1 MKLERLVTV
10 DRSRLPEPGAS
21 SPVRFPAIEKSAL
34 PNGLNVWTVRHA
46 QIPVVAFCLLIRRG
60 ASSDP
65 VGKHGLAAMT
75 ADMLDEGSG
84 ARSAIEIHEA
94 IARLGT
100 QLETDIGSD
109 GIVAG
114 FTVLAR
120 FADRALALLADV
132 VVRPAMRDGDVA
144 RVRQLRMHRLTQ
156 LRDMPSAIA
165 DRAFLSL
172 IYGDHP
178 YGHSPIGT
186 ELALASMTVD
196 DVRAFHGRA
205 ICPSVATLIAVG
217 DCEHATMH
225 QLALDAFGA
234 WQGAASD
241 GEPGDPALP
250 EPPRLSIVPRP
261 SAPQSELRIGHVA
274 AERNT
279 PDYHALVTANMVL
292 GGQFSSRINLNL
304 REDKGFTYGARTAFE
319 FRRRPGPFVLQ
330 VGVQTSATAESI
342 AESIGEIRAMVSTR
356 PITAEELRLAAASL
370 TRGYAR
376 NFETADQIARAAT
389 QLALYDLPDTYFA
402 EFVPRIE
409 QLTTDEVTAAMARH
423 LHASRLTTVVVGDY
437 DAIRADLGRIGLGDP
452 VVLSAD
458 TF

>member
-1 MKLERLVTV
+1 MKTERPVPI

-21 SPVRFPAIEKSAL
+21 GPIRFPAIEKSAL

-46 QIPVVAFCLLIRRG
+46 QVPVVAFSLLIRRG

-84 ARSAIEIHEA
+84 DRSAIEIHEA

-100 QLETDIGSD
+100 QLETDIGPD
-109 GIVAG
+109 GIVTG
-114 FTVLAR
+114 FTVLSR
-120 FADRALALLADV
+120 FADRALTLLADI
-132 VVRPAMRDGDVA
+132 VVRPAIRDDDVV
-144 RVRQLRMHRLTQ
+144 RVRQLRLHRLTQ
-156 LRDMPSAIA
+156 LRDVPSAIA

-172 IYGDHP
+172 IYGEHP

-186 ELALASMTVD
+186 ELALASMSIG
-196 DVRAFHGRA
+196 DVRAFHERA
-205 ICPSVATLIAVG
+205 IQPSVATLIAVG
-217 DCEHATMH
+217 DCDHATIH
-225 QLALDAFGA
+225 RLALDAFGG
-234 WQGAASD
+234 WQGAAAD

-250 EPPRLSIVPRP
+250 QPPRLSIVPRA

-274 AERNT
+274 VARNT

-304 REDKGFTYGARTAFE
+304 REDKGFTYGARTSFE
-319 FRRRPGPFVLQ
+319 FRRRPGPFMLQ
-330 VGVQTSATAESI
+330 VGVQTSATAQSI
-342 AESIGEIRAMVSTR
+342 AESIDEISAMVSTR

-409 QLTTDEVTAAMARH
+409 RLTTGEVTAATARH

-437 DAIRADLGRIGLGDP
+437 DAVGADLGRLGLGDP
-452 VVLSAD
+452 VVLSPE

>member
-1 MKLERLVTV
+1 MKAGRPVTI
-10 DRSRLPEPGAS
+10 DRSRLPEPGPS
-21 SPVRFPAIEKSAL
+21 GPVSFPAIEKSAL
-34 PNGLNVWTVRHA
+34 PSGLNVWTVRHA
-46 QIPVVAFCLLIRRG
+46 AVPVVTFSLLIRSG

-84 ARSAIEIHEA
+84 DRSAIEMHEA

-120 FADRALALLADV
+120 FAQRALALLAEV

-144 RVRQLRMHRLTQ
+144 RVRQLRLHRLTQ
-156 LRDMPSAIA
+156 LRDVPSAIA
-165 DRAFLSL
+165 DRAFLGL
-172 IYGDHP
+172 IYGEHP

-186 ELALASMTVD
+186 ELSLASMTVD
-196 DVRAFHGRA
+196 DVRSFHERA
-205 ICPSVATLIAVG
+205 IRPSAATLIAVG
-217 DCEHATMH
+217 DCDHATIH
-225 QLALDAFGA
+225 QLALEVFGG
-234 WQGAASD
+234 WRGAAGD
-241 GEPGDPALP
+241 GEPGDPGLP
-250 EPPRLSIVPRP
+250 HAPRLSIVPRAH
-261 SAPQSELRIGHVA
+261 APQSELRIGHVA
-274 AERNT
+274 VARNT

-330 VGVQTSATAESI
+330 VGVQTSATAQSI
-342 AESIGEIRAMVSTR
+342 EESIGEISAMVSTR
-356 PITAEELRLAAASL
+356 PITEEELRLASASL

-409 QLTTDEVTAAMARH
+409 RLTTGDVTAAMARH
-423 LHASRLTTVVVGDY
+423 LHPSRLTTVVVGDY
-437 DAIRADLGRIGLGDP
+437 DAVGADLGSLGLGDP
-452 VVLSAD
+452 LVLSPDA
-458 TF
+458 F

>member
-1 MKLERLVTV
+1 ERLVTV
-10 DRSRLPEPGAS
+10 DRSRLPEPGPS
-21 SPVRFPAIEKSAL
+21 SPARFPAIEKSTL
-34 PNGLNVWTVRHA
+34 PNGLTVWTVCHA
-46 QIPVVAFCLLIRRG
+46 QVPVVAFSLLIRRG

-65 VGKHGLAAMT
+65 PGKHGLAAMT

-84 ARSAIEIHEA
+84 DRSAIEIHEA

-109 GIVAG
+109 AIVTG
-114 FTVLAR
+114 FTVLSR
-120 FADRALALLADV
+120 FTDRALELLADL
-132 VVRPAMRDGDVA
+132 VVRPAIRDHDVV
-144 RVRQLRMHRLTQ
+144 RVRQLRLHRLTQ

-172 IYGDHP
+172 IYGEHP

-186 ELALASMTVD
+186 ELALATMGVD
-196 DVRAFHGRA
+196 DVRAFHERA
-205 ICPSVATLIAVG
+205 LRPSVATLIAVG
-217 DCEHATMH
+217 DCDHAKIH
-225 QLALDAFGA
+225 RLALDAFGG
-234 WQGAASD
+234 WQGAISD
-241 GEPGDPALP
+241 GEPGNPALP
-250 EPPRLSIVPRP
+250 QPPRLSIVPRA

-274 AERNT
+274 VARNT

-330 VGVQTSATAESI
+330 VGVQTSATAQSI
-342 AESIGEIRAMVSTR
+342 AESIDEISAMVSTR

-409 QLTTDEVTAAMARH
+409 RLTTDEVTGAVARH
-423 LHASRLTTVVVGDY
+423 LHAARLTTVVVGDY
-437 DAIRADLGRIGLGDP
+437 DAVGADLRRLGLGEP
-452 VVLSAD
+452 VILPPE

>member
-1 MKLERLVTV
+1 MTDRLVTI
-10 DRSRLPEPGAS
+10 DRSRLPEPGPS
-21 SPVRFPAIEKSAL
+21 GPVRFPAIERSAL

-46 QIPVVAFCLLIRRG
+46 QVPVVACSLLIRRG

-65 VGKHGLAAMT
+65 AGKHGLAAMT

-84 ARSAIEIHEA
+84 DRSAIEIHEA

-120 FADRALALLADV
+120 FVDRALALLADV
-132 VVRPAMRDGDVA
+132 VVRPAMRDGDMA
-144 RVRQLRMHRLTQ
+144 RVRQLRLHRLTQ
-156 LRDMPSAIA
+156 LRDVPSAIA
-165 DRAFLSL
+165 DRAFLGL
-172 IYGDHP
+172 IYGEHP
-178 YGHSPIGT
+178 YGHAPIGT

-196 DVRAFHGRA
+196 DVRAFHERA
-205 ICPSVATLIAVG
+205 IRPSVATLIAVG
-217 DCEHATMH
+217 DCDHAAIH
-225 QLALDAFGA
+225 QMALDVFGG
-234 WQGAASD
+234 WHGAAAD

-250 EPPRLSIVPRP
+250 QPPRLSIVPRAR
-261 SAPQSELRIGHVA
+261 APQSELRIGHVA
-274 AERNT
+274 VARDT

-304 REDKGFTYGARTAFE
+304 REDKGVTYGARTAFD

-330 VGVQTSATAESI
+330 VGVQTSATAQSI
-342 AESIGEIRAMVSTR
+342 AESIGEISAMVSTR

-389 QLALYDLPDTYFA
+389 QLALYDLPDTSFA

-409 QLTTDEVTAAMARH
+409 RLTTEEVTAAMARH
-423 LHASRLTTVVVGDY
+423 LHASRLVTVVVGDY
-437 DAIRADLGRIGLGDP
+437 DAVGADLDRLGLGDP
-452 VVLSAD
+452 VILSPE